1 MPWTRRLTR
10 PIALKD
16 GRLLITL
23 ADARAVMLA
32 LPERRRRNELW
43 LYAGALLLEAAVLG
57 GAMAETAAQQTRA
70 LKAEGCFNR
79 AGLLSLKTVLA
90 EPTR

>member
-23 ADARAVMLA
+23 DARAVMLA
-32 LPERRRRNELW
+32 LPECRRRNEPW
-43 LYAGALLLEAAVLG
+43 LCAGALLLEAAVLG
-57 GAMAETAAQQTRA
+57 GAMAEAAAQQTRA
-70 LKAEGCFNR
+70 LKAEE
-79 AGLLSLKTVLA
+79 LL
-90 EPTR
+90 